1 MSLPS
6 ARSPRRSDPM
16 WWRLAAFVVG
26 LPLFLVVM
34 LSMLSAA
41 SDAGRIPSE
50 IAASKRESS
59 VMLCAEGTIEHSDRS
74 FFGRLFDGGRFRCTS
89 WRMRQGAVE
98 TSTGAIPWPTS
109 PRR

>member
-6 ARSPRRSDPM
+6 ARSGRSDHM
-16 WWRLAAFVVG
+16 WWRLAAFFIG
-26 LPLFLVVM
+26 LPLFLVLT

-50 IAASKRESS
+50 IAASKREAS
-59 VMLCAEGTIEHSDRS
+59 VMLCSEGTIEHSTAS
-74 FFGRLFDGGRFRCTS
+74 FFSRLFDSGRFRCTS
-89 WRMRQGAVE
+89 WRMRQSPVE
-98 TSTGAIPWPTS
+98 TSTGAIAWPTS